1 MHRIRRWRVGPG
13 MDLIGGIPVHP
24 LVVHAVVVLLPLA
37 ALGTLA
43 VVARRKWRRAWGV
56 PVLLTALAGVVCV
69 PIAARAG
76 EQLRAAL
83 PPNPLID
90 VHEERA
96 ELLLPF
102 AVAFLVLLAAT
113 VLVGRVADRPAGDSA
128 STRSRAELAV
138 GLLAAVAGIAVTGL
152 VVWIGHAGS
161 VAVWSGVVR

>member
-1 MHRIRRWRVGPG
+1 

-43 VVARRKWRRAWGV
+43 VVARRRWRRAWGV
-56 PVLLTALAGVVCV
+56 PVLLIAIAGVVCV

-83 PPNPLID
+83 PPNPLIET
-90 VHEERA
+90 HEERA

-102 AVAFLVLLAAT
+102 AVAFVVLLAAT
-113 VLVGRVADRPAGDSA
+113 VLVGRVADRPADGDA
-128 STRSRAELAV
+128 ARSRAELAV

-161 VAVWSGVVR
+161 VAVWSGLVP

>member
-1 MHRIRRWRVGPG
+1 MHRMRRWRVGRG

-43 VVARRKWRRAWGV
+43 VVARGRWRRAWGV
-56 PVLLTALAGVVCV
+56 PVLLIAAAGVVGV
-69 PIAARAG
+69 PVAARTG
-76 EQLRAAL
+76 EQLAAAL
-83 PPNPLID
+83 PSNPLID

-113 VLVGRVADRPAGDSA
+113 VLVGRVGDRTSDGGAPA
-128 STRSRAELAV
+128 RSRAELAV

-152 VVWIGHAGS
+152 VLWIGHAGS
-161 VAVWSGVVR
+161 VAVWSGLVP